1 MEGIRKINLAVNL
14 IAAIACGI
22 SAIVYMDITLAIMTI
37 IFVIITNNYKTK
49 KLWTKKFKTNQMLIG
64 TRSTLMLLLN
74 ATNFSRKSKTQASN
88 NHLNSR

>member
-22 SAIVYMDITLAIMTI
+22 SAIVYMDITLAVIKI

-49 KLWTKKFKTNQMLIG
+49 NYGQR
-64 TRSTLMLLLN
+64 TR
-74 ATNFSRKSKTQASN
+74 
-88 NHLNSR
+88 NSRQSKD